1 MKSFTHKKMRSINF
15 PFPYEDGSRAV
26 MAGIYVLEKVRNF
39 VKTKINIVELDPHSR
54 ICNIALISSKWPFLY
69 SEMAILECGKKLKY
83 NWLIKDYIVRL

>member
-1 MKSFTHKKMRSINF
+1 MRSINF

-54 ICNIALISSKWPFLY
+54 ICNIALISSKCPFLY
-69 SEMAILECGKKLKY
+69 SEMVILECEKKLT
-83 NWLIKDYIVRL
+83 IG